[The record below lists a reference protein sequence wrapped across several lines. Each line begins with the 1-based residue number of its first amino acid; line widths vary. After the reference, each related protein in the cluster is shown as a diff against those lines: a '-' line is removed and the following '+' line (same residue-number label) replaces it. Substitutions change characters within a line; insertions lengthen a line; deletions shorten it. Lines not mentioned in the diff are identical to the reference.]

1 MRQIRSVSCAHA
13 AQRAPPARCSW
24 RYSVNTRKRRRG
36 HRPHPP
42 HVVSG
47 VKVPERR
54 HRILAVDVNAQVLG
68 PTSKW
73 RCGGLVGASLP
84 PLIAAIQFFC
94 FTFCHSLRQLRILD
108 GGILIAV
115 CHSWLSMDTAPKLS
129 SGRRPD
135 SSPAATAPGP
145 RTPQSRRDRERSA
158 ILAENGKS
166 SRRSHG
172 STNSPAPVRE
182 RTAASLQTPASAPG
196 PRGGR
201 DSRVVLSKRGK
212 LLKKRD
218 HLSGWKSRYF
228 VLDGKMLFYYTSQ
241 NKHEPKGSVY
251 LTKVSVSR

>member
-145 RTPQSRRDRERSA
+145 RTLCTDFATPPSVPAPPPPPKPPRPPLSYPSRQRADAVPSFFRIAFSPVCAPPSR
-158 ILAENGKS
+158 S
-166 SRRSHG
+166 SRTCSKLPRTRS
-172 STNSPAPVRE
+172 
-182 RTAASLQTPASAPG
+182 
-196 PRGGR
+196 
-201 DSRVVLSKRGK
+201 
-212 LLKKRD
+212 LK
-218 HLSGWKSRYF
+218 S
-228 VLDGKMLFYYTSQ
+228 
-241 NKHEPKGSVY
+241 
-251 LTKVSVSR
+251 